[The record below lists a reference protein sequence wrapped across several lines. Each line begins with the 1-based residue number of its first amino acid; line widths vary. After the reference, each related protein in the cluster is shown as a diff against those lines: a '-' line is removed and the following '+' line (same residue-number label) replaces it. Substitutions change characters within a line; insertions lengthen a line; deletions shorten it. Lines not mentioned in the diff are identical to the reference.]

1 MIVSP
6 RGTASGPSTVAAAI
20 ADNKAVLP
28 FPRAT
33 DKAAVVTEGLNASL
47 MNFFCQESGLKYWP
61 ASLPWVISRSET
73 YSI

>member
-6 RGTASGPSTVAAAI
+6 RGTTSGPSTVAAAI

-47 MNFFCQESGLKYWP
+47 MNFF
-61 ASLPWVISRSET
+61 LPSERVEVLARKPT
-73 YSI
+73 LRKT